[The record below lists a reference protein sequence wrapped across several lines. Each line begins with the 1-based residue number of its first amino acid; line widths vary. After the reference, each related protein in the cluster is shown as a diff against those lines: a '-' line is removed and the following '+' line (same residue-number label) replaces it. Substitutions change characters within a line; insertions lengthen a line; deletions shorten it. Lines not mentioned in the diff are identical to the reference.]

1 MPKPFWSLGHCFLHL
16 LPFLKDKGTFCELS
30 AQMPPGSYT
39 EFTPEEALS
48 VIGGADETSGFSAF
62 LDNVSKFSKVLNYMA
77 RIFSSTSSML
87 NNFITAYNTLQQLNR
102 YISKNF

>member
-1 MPKPFWSLGHCFLHL
+1 MPKPVWSLGHCFLHL

-30 AQMPPGSYT
+30 AQMLPGSYT
-39 EFTPEEALS
+39 EFAPEEALS

-62 LDNVSKFSKVLNYMA
+62 LNNVSKFSKVLNHMV

-87 NNFITAYNTLQQLNR
+87 NNFITAYNTLQQLNE
-102 YISKNF
+102 YIRENY

>member
-1 MPKPFWSLGHCFLHL
+1 MPEPFWSLGHCFLHL

-62 LDNVSKFSKVLNYMA
+62 LDNVSKFSKVLNYMVH
-77 RIFSSTSSML
+77 IFSATSARF
-87 NNFITAYNTLQQLNR
+87 NTFITAYNTLQQLNE
-102 YISKNF
+102 YISENF

>member
-1 MPKPFWSLGHCFLHL
+1 MHL

-62 LDNVSKFSKVLNYMA
+62 LDNVSKFSKVLNYMVH
-77 RIFSSTSSML
+77 IFSATSARF
-87 NNFITAYNTLQQLNR
+87 NTFITAYNTLQQLNE
-102 YISKNF
+102 YISENF

>member
-30 AQMPPGSYT
+30 AQMPLGSYT

-62 LDNVSKFSKVLNYMA
+62 LDNVSKLSKVLNYMVH
-77 RIFSSTSSML
+77 IFSATSARF
-87 NNFITAYNTLQQLNR
+87 NTFITAYNTLQQLNE
-102 YISKNF
+102 YIGENF